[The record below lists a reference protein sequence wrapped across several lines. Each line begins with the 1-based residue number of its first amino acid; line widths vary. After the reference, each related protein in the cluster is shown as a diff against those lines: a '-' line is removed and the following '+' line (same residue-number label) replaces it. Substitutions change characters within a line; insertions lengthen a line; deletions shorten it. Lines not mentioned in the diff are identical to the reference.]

1 MYTISVEEEKKEK
14 IMTKA
19 LILVIILFF
28 LSILITYSQISEKY
42 NLISVVEQEYLINT
56 IILFAL
62 SSFIYSIFFVNFM
75 EEITVEPSLIIA
87 ILTLTIFVI
96 LINCLSNYIIVSS
109 ETDCYMEKQFF
120 NSGYY
125 LNINGNEQ
133 CYDVDKLVVD
143 SKTDNY
149 KYIYFKINMTGE
161 NV

>member
-109 ETDCYMEKQFF
+109 ETDCYMEKQF
-120 NSGYY
+120 
-125 LNINGNEQ
+125 
-133 CYDVDKLVVD
+133 
-143 SKTDNY
+143 
-149 KYIYFKINMTGE
+149 
-161 NV
+161 